1 MPARF
6 WLPLIFTAV
15 FKGFQFSSSLAPNLP
30 NPFSGMEV
38 PYCTECVLRTWYYL
52 SECCARRVEGS

>member
-1 MPARF
+1 MEGGWGGGGMPAPF

-30 NPFSGMEV
+30 NPFSDMEV
-38 PYCTECVLRTWYYL
+38 LH
-52 SECCARRVEGS
+52 